1 MKISKTYKSGF
12 WIINILMVILML
24 LASCSTTRY
33 LGEDEYLLNKVVVDV
48 NNPEVDK
55 EELKS
60 YLRIK
65 ENTRILGFF
74 KFHLWLYN
82 LSSKEKPDG
91 WLKRT
96 GEAPQVYD
104 PVVADQSKS
113 QIMQYLHNKGYYSA
127 QVDMNAHE
135 NVDRQKV
142 NLKYSIQT
150 GNVYRIGKVDNQIND
165 PGFKRLFEEEY
176 SSQALSTGNRFDLEM
191 LDSERDRITQFYR
204 NRGYYYFNKSMLYF
218 DADTLGHG
226 SVADLVLRVE
236 TGSENS
242 MDSVRIFS
250 PWYVKDIHWSVM
262 TENREFQSIEG
273 LNSDTITSGSNHFI
287 FRDEFPY
294 HTRLFERLNRLQPDS
309 LYHLGKAED
318 TFTALN
324 RLRQFR
330 FINIYFQENRQKA
343 DTAWLNG
350 YIDLAPLPRQAV
362 TFDLEGTNTSGNLG
376 VASNVNYMHRNLFRG
391 AEIMSLKLKGAMERQ
406 QAVVSEQSLD
416 FNTREIGL
424 EANMSV
430 PKLLGPANLFHS
442 FGNVLPKTLISFGY
456 NFQQRPD
463 YTRTISSV
471 KLGYEWMTSAYTR
484 HNWDIL
490 DFNLVNLSRF
500 DPAFLNSIYD
510 LYIKSSFTDHLIFGT
525 TYVFTH
531 NTQEIRSRGNYY
543 YLRFSAESSGNL
555 LYSLSLLTGAKK
567 TMEADSTGLRP
578 QEYYTLLD
586 SRYAQF
592 LKGDIEIRRGVM
604 IDRYNSVVGR
614 FFAGVGLPYGN
625 FDVLPFE
632 KKYFTGGA
640 NGIRAWQVRSLGPGT
655 FKAPPR
661 SYPNQSGDIKLEANL
676 EYRFRLI
683 RYLESAFFLDVG
695 NIWAINEKDNRPG
708 AQFRLG
714 SFYKQFAVGTGTGIR
729 LDFDYFIFRLD
740 LGLKLRDPA
749 QMENGGWIPGSRKL
763 KGDDFN
769 LSFAIG
775 YPF

>member
-1 MKISKTYKSGF
+1 
-12 WIINILMVILML
+12 MVVV
-24 LASCSTTRY
+24 LASCSTTKY

-48 NNPEVDK
+48 NNPDIDK
-55 EELKS
+55 EELRS

-82 LSSKEKPDG
+82 LSSRNKPDG

-96 GEAPQVYD
+96 GEAPQLFD
-104 PVVADQSKS
+104 PVAADLSRN
-113 QIMQYLHNKGYYSA
+113 QIIQYLHNKGYYNA
-127 QVDMNAHE
+127 EVDLDTKE
-135 NVDRQKV
+135 NQERKKV
-142 NLKYSIQT
+142 SLHYTIKS
-150 GNVYRIGKVDNQIND
+150 GNVFRIGKVDNRISQEEL
-165 PGFKRLFEEEY
+165 KRLFEEDY
-176 SSQALSTGNRFDLEM
+176 SSSVLKPGHRFDLDM
-191 LDSERDRITQFYR
+191 LDSERDRISNFFR
-204 NRGYYYFNKSMLYF
+204 NRGYYYFNKSMFFF
-218 DADTLGHG
+218 DADTLGEG
-226 SVADLVLRVE
+226 NVADLVLGIE
-236 TGSENS
+236 PGTDNAL
-242 MDSVRIFS
+242 DSARIFR
-250 PWYVKDIHWSVM
+250 PWFVKDLHWSIM
-262 TENREFQSIEG
+262 NDNRDLAYQESLG
-273 LNSDTITSGSNHFI
+273 PDTIKAGKNLFI

-294 HTRLFERLNRLQPDS
+294 NPRLFQRLSRIETDS
-309 LYHLGKAED
+309 LYHFGKAED

-330 FINIYFQENRQKA
+330 FINIYFQPQSLQG
-343 DTAWLNG
+343 DTTWLNG

-362 TFDLEGTNTSGNLG
+362 TFDVEGTNTSGNLG
-376 VASNVNYMHRNLFRG
+376 VAGNVNYMHRNLFKG
-391 AEIMSLKLKGAMERQ
+391 AEIISLKLKGAMERQ

-416 FNTREIGL
+416 FNTREIGV
-424 EANMSV
+424 EANLSV

-442 FGNVLPKTLISFGY
+442 FGNVLPKTLISIGY
-456 NFQQRPD
+456 NFQRRPD
-463 YTRTISSV
+463 YTRTISSM
-471 KLGYEWMTSAYTR
+471 KLGYEWMTSTYTR

-525 TYVFTH
+525 SYVFTH
-531 NTQEIRSRGNYY
+531 NTQEIRTRSNYY
-543 YLRFSAESSGNL
+543 YLRFSAESSGNTLFL
-555 LYSLSLLTGAKK
+555 LSKMLGASK
-567 TMEADSTGLRP
+567 TMVVDTVGLKP
-578 QEYYTLLD
+578 QEYYTFLD

-592 LKGDIEIRRGVM
+592 LKSDIEIRRGVM

-655 FKAPPR
+655 YKAPPR

-708 AQFRLG
+708 AQFNLN
-714 SFYKQFAVGTGTGIR
+714 SFYRQFAVGTGTGIR

-740 LGLKLRDPA
+740 LGMKLRDPA
-749 QMENGGWIPGSRKL
+749 QSENSGWIPGSRKL
-763 KGDDFN
+763 KGEDFN

>member
-1 MKISKTYKSGF
+1 MKIYRKYEFGYR
-12 WIINILMVILML
+12 IILFLMVFLMFF
-24 LASCSTTRY
+24 ASCSTTRY
-33 LGEDEYLLNKVVVDV
+33 LGEDEYLLDKVVVDV

-60 YLRIK
+60 YLRIE

-82 LSSKEKPDG
+82 ISSRKKPDG

-96 GEAPQVYD
+96 GEAPQVFD
-104 PVVADQSKS
+104 AVAAEQSKS

-127 QVDMNAHE
+127 QVDMHAQE
-135 NVDRQKV
+135 NTDRRKV
-142 NLKYSIQT
+142 NLKYSILT
-150 GNVYRIGKVDNQIND
+150 GNVYRIGNVNNQIHERE
-165 PGFKRLFEEEY
+165 FKRLFEEEY
-176 SSQALSTGNRFDLEM
+176 STRDLKTGNRFDLEM
-191 LDSERDRITQFYR
+191 LDAERDRITQFYR
-204 NRGYYYFNKSMLYF
+204 SRGYYYFNKSMLYF
-218 DADTLGHG
+218 DADTLGQG

-236 TGSENS
+236 TGSGNS
-242 MDSVRIFS
+242 ADSGRIFR

-262 TENREFQSIEG
+262 VDSREPRMVES
-273 LNSDTITSGSNHFI
+273 LNPDTLTSGGYHFI
-287 FRDEFPY
+287 FKEEFPY
-294 HTRLFERLNRLQPDS
+294 NPRLFERLNRLKPDS
-309 LYHLGKAED
+309 LYHFGKAED

-330 FINIYFQENRQKA
+330 FINIYFQENRQA
-343 DTAWLNG
+343 SDTAWLNG
-350 YIDLAPLPRQAV
+350 FIDLAPLPRQAV

-376 VASNVNYMHRNLFRG
+376 VAGNVNYMHRNLFRG

-416 FNTREIGL
+416 FNTREVGI
-424 EANMSV
+424 EANLSV

-442 FGNVLPKTLISFGY
+442 FGNVLPKTLISVGY
-456 NFQQRPD
+456 NFQRRPD

-484 HNWDIL
+484 HNWDVV

-525 TYVFTH
+525 SYSFTH
-531 NTQEIRSRGNYY
+531 NTQEINSRSNYY

-555 LYSLSLLTGAKK
+555 LYALSLLSGAKK

-578 QEYYTLLD
+578 QEYFTLLD

-592 LKGDIEIRRGVM
+592 LKSDIEIRRGVM

-714 SFYKQFAVGTGTGIR
+714 DFYKQFAVGTGTGIR

-749 QMENGGWIPGSRKL
+749 QKDNGGWIPGSRKL
-763 KGDDFN
+763 VGDDFN